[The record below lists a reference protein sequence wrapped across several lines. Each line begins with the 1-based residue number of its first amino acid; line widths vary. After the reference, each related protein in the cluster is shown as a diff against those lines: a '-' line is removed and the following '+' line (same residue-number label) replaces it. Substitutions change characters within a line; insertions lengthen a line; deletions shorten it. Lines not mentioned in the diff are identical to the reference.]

1 MKIRETHGV
10 EIALEVGADRVVAPP
25 GFLPQPAERLDPSGP
40 VRPHELE
47 IAVERLCLDSTSH
60 RQIAESTGGD
70 ADAMAARILEIV
82 AERGKMHNPV
92 TDSGGILT
100 GTASAVGAE
109 FPDSPELGAEVVT
122 LASLTLTPLRLDAVT
137 DIDPAS
143 PQVGVRGTAYICA
156 SAAWTER
163 PADLTLEKALE
174 VLDVCAAASHT
185 RDLVPVGGS
194 VCVLGGGHA
203 GKLALAAARDA
214 SLASTLT
221 VVDVDRDVV
230 TRTCEH
236 GLADIGV
243 ATDLRD
249 PLGAHEAI
257 RAAGAP
263 PADLTVVVVNAT
275 GCEAA
280 AILATAP
287 GGRILF
293 FSMAT
298 NFGTAA
304 LTSDGLSS
312 DARMVIGS
320 GFSPDHGD
328 YALDLVRRNRGL
340 REAMGIELRAAA

>member
-1 MKIRETHGV
+1 MKIQTHGAE
-10 EIALEVGADRVVAPP
+10 EIAAEVGADRVVAPS
-25 GFLPQPAERLDPSGP
+25 GFLPQPAETLDPSGP

-60 RQIAESTGGD
+60 RQIAASAGGD
-70 ADAMAARILEIV
+70 AGAMAARVEEIV

-92 TDSGGILT
+92 TDSGGILM
-100 GTASAVGAE
+100 GTVSAVGAE
-109 FPDSPELGAEVVT
+109 FPDAPEIGTPTVT
-122 LASLTLTPLRLDAVT
+122 LASLTLTPLRLDEVT
-137 DIDPAS
+137 HLDPAS
-143 PQVGVRGTAYICA
+143 PQVGVRGTAYICGR
-156 SAAWTER
+156 AAWTEL
-163 PADLTLEKALE
+163 PSFLSAEKALE
-174 VLDVCAAASHT
+174 VFDVCAAASHT
-185 RDLVPVGGS
+185 RDLVPVDGS
-194 VCVLGGGHA
+194 VCVLGAGHA

-214 SLASTLT
+214 SLSSMLT
-221 VVDVDRDVV
+221 VVDVDSDAVAHALS
-230 TRTCEH
+230 H

-243 ATDLRD
+243 TTDLRD
-249 PLGAHEAI
+249 PLGALAAMQ
-257 RAAGAP
+257 AAGVP

-287 GGRILF
+287 AGRILF

-298 NFGTAA
+298 SFGTAA

-320 GFSPDHGD
+320 GFSPDRGT

-340 REAMGIELRAAA
+340 REAMGIELGAAA